1 MEDSPNTDFF
11 KAMVDELVFLSETDP
26 ELKDGLKWLD
36 EQAQKENFD
45 IYDMVFKV
53 LYRHD
58 TNEQA
63 RDWLKNRS

>member
-1 MEDSPNTDFF
+1 MEDNPNTDFF
-11 KAMVDELVFLSETDP
+11 KSMVDELVFLSSSDP
-26 ELKDGLKWLD
+26 ELADGFKWLD
-36 EQAQKENFD
+36 SEAQKEGID

-58 TNEQA
+58 TNQKA